1 MSLETGQIVDGK
13 VVAVLPVTDEII
25 SRVEE
30 LGQQQKQPFRVSRM
44 LKYEW
49 RPGKPF
55 ESDDSTTTEPAQP
68 EMVGPE
74 PVPFEL
80 NNAGPNPFLA
90 PASPLQSATPCPGA
104 ESTQLPTENGKIQE
118 RVNNFVSGSQP
129 GEREPEELGAQGQTE
144 QDENDPDGAVTSSF

>member
-1 MSLETGQIVDGK
+1 MGAIVLDPRNIRGRYNFMSLETGQIVDGK

-68 EMVGPE
+68 EMLP
-74 PVPFEL
+74 L
-80 NNAGPNPFLA
+80 YNPPHLV
-90 PASPLQSATPCPGA
+90 
-104 ESTQLPTENGKIQE
+104 QE
-118 RVNNFVSGSQP
+118 RRVPNYLRKMGRFRNG
-129 GEREPEELGAQGQTE
+129 
-144 QDENDPDGAVTSSF
+144 